1 MMMASIDLV
10 LAALVLVVLLP
21 GASLA
26 LLPGLLLGY
35 LVAITTGLITH
46 APGGVGVFEA
56 VMLASLPEIDRAT
69 LFAALLAY
77 RMVYFLIPLAIGMVL
92 FALHEVDL
100 RARVRS
106 A

>member
-1 MMMASIDLV
+1 
-10 LAALVLVVLLP
+10 
-21 GASLA
+21 
-26 LLPGLLLGY
+26 
-35 LVAITTGLITH
+35 
-46 APGGVGVFEA
+46 

>member
-1 MMMASIDLV
+1 
-10 LAALVLVVLLP
+10 
-21 GASLA
+21 
-26 LLPGLLLGY
+26 
-35 LVAITTGLITH
+35 
-46 APGGVGVFEA
+46 VGVFEA